1 MSPAANTHI
10 HRYLDEAFAGVAMTP
25 DVQDLKEEIRGNLG
39 ARAAELEA
47 NGKSPADA
55 AAAAV
60 KELGSIQALVAS
72 IGESTLDAAAINRV
86 KPKPAFVVRTVIFS
100 LLLAAGLVFVAL
112 GAFGVVSLT
121 IGIVAAIV
129 AAISV
134 GMIVHDSLGQETSQ
148 HYPLPNSRSVPF
160 AIASIFMALGL
171 SFAVLFFADMTQL
184 WLIIVG
190 GILVFVAIIAFVWL
204 GVTQTNRMKPWAL
217 EQQREYMA
225 NDRFSQD
232 PALAARF
239 GIFTVVIWT
248 VAFTVFGILSFTVG
262 FGWSWLAIVGGFV
275 VFMSTLAIMNFQPK
289 K

>member
-1 MSPAANTHI
+1 MTEYTTI

-60 KELGSIQALVAS
+60 KELGNIQELVAS